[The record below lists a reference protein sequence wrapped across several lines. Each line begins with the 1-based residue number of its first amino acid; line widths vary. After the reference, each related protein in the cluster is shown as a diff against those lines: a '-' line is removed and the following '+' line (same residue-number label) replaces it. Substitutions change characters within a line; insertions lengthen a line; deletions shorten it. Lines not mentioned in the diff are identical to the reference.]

1 MQGRPSAHTCA
12 TEAQREDVGQGIGG
26 VIDRDQYFWVGPTQ
40 CGEWRHSTPMVSV
53 GFFDVRFRSA
63 SLLLAG
69 LLLLGVASGRACAQ
83 ELGDVAAGRTLA
95 EKWCSSCHV
104 VTSSQQ
110 LGTSTGA
117 PTFFAIAR
125 MKSTTRLSLR
135 VFFET
140 SHDRMPNL
148 HLSRDEVDNVSAYI
162 LSLPR

>member
-1 MQGRPSAHTCA
+1 M
-12 TEAQREDVGQGIGG
+12 I
-26 VIDRDQYFWVGPTQ
+26 
-40 CGEWRHSTPMVSV
+40 SV
-53 GFFDVRFRSA
+53 GISAGRFRSA

-69 LLLLGVASGRACAQ
+69 IVLFGVASGRACAQ

-125 MKSTTRLSLR
+125 MKSITRLSLR
-135 VFFET
+135 VFFQT

-148 HLSRDEVDNVSAYI
+148 QLNRDEVDNLSAYI